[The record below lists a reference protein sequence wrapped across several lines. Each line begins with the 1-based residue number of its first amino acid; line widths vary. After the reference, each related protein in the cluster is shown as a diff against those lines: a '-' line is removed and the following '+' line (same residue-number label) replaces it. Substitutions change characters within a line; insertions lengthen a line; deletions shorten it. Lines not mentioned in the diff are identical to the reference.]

1 MVDANSTSNATAPVN
16 STIQAWHKLQGH
28 IIDKKY
34 DAGYIILSY
43 LVSLVGAW
51 TAFELL
57 NLRTT
62 RKGRYNWTVLV
73 FASISMGGV
82 AIWCMHFV
90 GDEGIILGDGDPT
103 LQISYNQS
111 STSESFFL
119 PVIVFFVAF
128 WTVGSNETVDL
139 PRVGLGGT
147 LAGLGICGMHYL
159 GQASIANY
167 TCFYN
172 IIWVVISAFIA
183 IAGSIGSI
191 YLFFLWRSSWAPGWS
206 KKGTCACILAFA
218 ISGLH
223 WLSSVGT
230 HYRLRSLPTPPTS
243 NPTQHSAIIVAT
255 VLTILATIINITLK
269 FMLFTHKQDTIN
281 RSQKLTLLTA
291 IFDKHGNVLVDSQGI
306 LPNRKITNSFI
317 EGSLSEVF
325 NVSHPIF
332 LWIFRA
338 AKNWHCVKDIIPAM
352 RLNINDHIEKH
363 RLGSKEEV
371 SLVDSDGDLIK
382 DYSIVFRE
390 LFCIAAADLA
400 NDLRIPMER
409 LGPLYDDVIGTS
421 QKVPLS
427 AIIKSRVGILSDLIE
442 KIIGDVKHKIQGGR
456 RVIRRPRKD
465 IEKDAGAGTGQ
476 LLFLAKKVQRRE
488 AEALQ
493 AAGYRFG
500 KIEQV
505 LPLLSNTMKI
515 KDEDLTKHLSELW
528 KFANQDDMLDPGC
541 HLACFAIRAS
551 VRGGFD
557 IVVRKD
563 AKSQIPTMTLPFET
577 LEDWQKDFLTAMNTL
592 SVTEC
597 QRFLA
602 KAVKAKELP
611 TREKTFSNQLLT
623 TLQSLKY
630 EIGDPIFSE
639 ACLISKPI
647 EAPCR
652 GTSANDRP
660 GIGFLIAFRLM
671 VPIHTRRAP
680 GKKCA
685 FAPLTLFKLQ
695 QRVYKNSLDHSFF
708 VRAIYREF
716 SPIFAATARD
726 SSQEK
731 KLLSSWR
738 NTRENGHMN
747 FEVVEEHD
755 PFGNAITRI
764 VPKRE
769 KELQARPTMERLRT
783 LWDTRLGRF
792 RDENDTSE
800 RSERQKP
807 IRAASY
813 QSMGILVSTEVARD
827 VKHSSDKR
835 DDGKGKGFEAKQGN
849 SGVTAVV
856 SEDVEPQ
863 TFVDELFQIC
873 VKNTGMPH

>member
-1 MVDANSTSNATAPVN
+1 MVNTSNSTNATAPIN
-16 STIQAWHKLQGH
+16 STLQAWHDLQGH
-28 IIDKKY
+28 VIDKKY
-34 DAGYIILSY
+34 DAGYILLSF

-73 FASISMGGV
+73 FASIAMGGV
-82 AIWCMHFV
+82 AVWCMHFI
-90 GDEGIILGDGDPT
+90 GEEGIILGGGDPT
-103 LQISYNQS
+103 LQISYNKS
-111 STSESFFL
+111 SISESFFL
-119 PVIVFFVAF
+119 PVIVFFIAF
-128 WTVGSNETVDL
+128 WTVGSNETIDM

-159 GQASIANY
+159 GQASISNY
-167 TCFYN
+167 ACFYN
-172 IIWVVISAFIA
+172 IVWVFISAFIG
-183 IAGSIGSI
+183 IAGSVGSI
-191 YLFFLWRSSWAPGWS
+191 YLFFLWRSSWASCWS
-206 KKGTCACILAFA
+206 KKGICACLLAFS

-230 HYRLRSLPTPPTS
+230 HYHLHSRPTPPVS
-243 NPTQHSAIIVAT
+243 NPTEHFAIIVAT
-255 VLTILATIINITLK
+255 VLTIVAALVNITLK
-269 FMLFTHKQDTIN
+269 LMLFTRRQESIN
-281 RSQKLTLLTA
+281 SSQKLTLFAA
-291 IFDKHGNVLVDSQGI
+291 IFDKHGNVLIGPQGC
-306 LPNRKITNSFI
+306 LPNRKITSSFI
-317 EGSLSEVF
+317 EGSLTEVF
-325 NVSHPIF
+325 NTSHPIF

-352 RLNINDHIEKH
+352 RLNISAHIEKH
-363 RLGSKEEV
+363 NLRGREEV
-371 SLVDSDGDLIK
+371 SLVDDDGDLIK

-400 NDLRIPMER
+400 NDLRIPMEK
-409 LGPLYDDVIGTS
+409 LGPLYDDVIGTG
-421 QKVPLS
+421 QKIPLS
-427 AIIKSRVGILSDLIE
+427 AIIKSRVAIVSDLIE
-442 KIIGDVKHKIQGGR
+442 KTIGDIQHKIKGGR
-456 RVIRRPRKD
+456 RAIRRPRKD
-465 IEKDAGAGTGQ
+465 VEKDAGAGTGQ
-476 LLFLAKKVQRRE
+476 LLFLVKKVQRRE

-500 KIEQV
+500 KIGQV
-505 LPLLSNTMKI
+505 LTLLSNTMKI
-515 KDEDLTKHLSELW
+515 KDETLTKHLSELW
-528 KFANQDDMLDPGC
+528 KFANQDEILDPGC

-563 AKSQIPTMTLPFET
+563 AKSQLPTMTLPFES
-577 LEDWQKDFLTAMNTL
+577 LEQWQMDFLTAMNTL
-592 SVTEC
+592 NVTEC

-652 GTSANDRP
+652 GASANHRP
-660 GIGFLIAFRLM
+660 GVGILIAFRLM
-671 VPIHTRRAP
+671 VPINTRRAP
-680 GKKCA
+680 GKKCT

-716 SPIFAATARD
+716 SPIFAATFRD
-726 SSQEK
+726 RSQDK
-731 KLLSSWR
+731 RLLSQWR
-738 NTRENGHMN
+738 PARSGEE
-747 FEVVEEHD
+747 FKVEVVEEHD
-755 PFGNAITRI
+755 PFGNLITRI
-764 VPKRE
+764 RPSR
-769 KELQARPTMERLRT
+769 ELQSRPTMERLRT
-783 LWDTRLGRF
+783 LWDVSLGRSK
-792 RDENDTSE
+792 DENSSGD
-800 RSERQKP
+800 RPKP

-813 QSMGILVSTEVARD
+813 QSMGILVSTEVERD
-827 VKHSSDKR
+827 VKLSSDKK
-835 DDGKGKGFEAKQGN
+835 DNGKGRGFDAKQGN
-849 SGVTAVV
+849 RGVTAVV
-856 SEDVEPQ
+856 TEDVEPL

>member
-1 MVDANSTSNATAPVN
+1 MVDANHTSNATAPVN

-28 IIDKKY
+28 VIDKRY
-34 DAGYIILSY
+34 DAGYVVLSY

-62 RKGRYNWTVLV
+62 RKGSYNWAFLV

-90 GDEGIILGDGDPT
+90 GDEGIILGGGDPS
-103 LQISYNQS
+103 LQISYNQI

-119 PVIVFFVAF
+119 PVIVFFIAF
-128 WTVGSNETVDL
+128 WTVGSNETIDL

-159 GQASIANY
+159 GQASISNY

-172 IIWVVISAFIA
+172 IVWVVISAVIA

-191 YLFFLWRSSWAPGWS
+191 YLFFLWRSSWASCWS
-206 KKGTCACILAFA
+206 KKGICACILASA

-230 HYRLRSLPTPPTS
+230 HYRLSGRPIPPAS
-243 NPTQHSAIIVAT
+243 NPTRHFAIIVAT
-255 VLTILATIINITLK
+255 VLTVVAAIINITVKL
-269 FMLFTHKQDTIN
+269 MLFTRRQESIN
-281 RSQKLTLLTA
+281 HSQKLTLLAA
-291 IFDKHGNVLVDSQGI
+291 IFDKHGNVLIGPQGI
-306 LPNRKITNSFI
+306 LPNRKITSSFI
-317 EGSLSEVF
+317 EGSLNEVF
-325 NVSHPIF
+325 NISHPIF

-338 AKNWHCVKDIIPAM
+338 AKNWHCVKDIVPAM
-352 RLNINDHIEKH
+352 RLNINAHIEKH
-363 RLGSKEEV
+363 HLRGKEEV
-371 SLVDSDGDLIK
+371 SLVDSEGDLIK

-400 NDLRIPMER
+400 NDLSIPMEM
-409 LGPLYDDVIGTS
+409 LGPLYDDVIGTG
-421 QKVPLS
+421 QKIPLS
-427 AIIKSRVGILSDLIE
+427 AIIKSRVGIVSDLIE
-442 KIIGDVKHKIQGGR
+442 KFFGDIKQKIKGGR
-456 RVIRRPRKD
+456 RAIRRPRKD
-465 IEKDAGAGTGQ
+465 LEKDAGAGTGQ
-476 LLFLAKKVQRRE
+476 LLFLVKKVHRRE
-488 AEALQ
+488 AEALL

-505 LPLLSNTMKI
+505 LPTLSHTMKI
-515 KDEDLTKHLSELW
+515 KDEDLTKHLSDLW
-528 KFANQDDMLDPGC
+528 QFSNQDDMLDPGC

-563 AKSQIPTMTLPFET
+563 AKSQLPTMTLPFQT
-577 LEDWQKDFLTAMNTL
+577 LEDWQLGFLTAMNTL
-592 SVTEC
+592 NVTEC
-597 QRFLA
+597 QRFLS

-647 EAPCR
+647 ESPCR
-652 GTSANDRP
+652 GASTNHRP
-660 GIGFLIAFRLM
+660 GIAFVIAFRLM

-695 QRVYKNSLDHSFF
+695 QRVYRNALDHSFF

-726 SSQEK
+726 RPQEK
-731 KLLSSWR
+731 KILSSWR
-738 NTRENGHMN
+738 PNKNGPMDV
-747 FEVVEEHD
+747 EVVEVHD
-755 PFGNAITRI
+755 PFGNAMTRI
-764 VPKRE
+764 VPKR
-769 KELQARPTMERLRT
+769 KLQHRPTMARLRS
-783 LWDTRLGRF
+783 LWDARLGRSGEE
-792 RDENDTSE
+792 DNDAGE
-800 RSERQKP
+800 MPKP

-827 VKHSSDKR
+827 VKYSSDKKV
-835 DDGKGKGFEAKQGN
+835 DGKGKGLDARGTTR
-849 SGVTAVV
+849 GVTAVV
-856 SEDVEPQ
+856 GEDVEPL

>member
-1 MVDANSTSNATAPVN
+1 MINATNSSNATAPVN

-28 IIDKKY
+28 VIDKKY
-34 DAGYIILSY
+34 HASYIILSF
-43 LVSLVGAW
+43 LVSLVGSW
-51 TAFELL
+51 TALELL

-62 RKGRYNWTVLV
+62 RKGRYNWTVLI
-73 FASISMGGV
+73 FASVSMGGV

-90 GDEGIILGDGDPT
+90 GDEGIVLGDGDPT
-103 LQISYNQS
+103 LQISYRQS
-111 STSESFFL
+111 ATSESFFL
-119 PVIVFFVAF
+119 PVIVFFIAF
-128 WTVGSNETVDL
+128 WTVGSNETIDL

-167 TCFYN
+167 KCFYN
-172 IIWVVISAFIA
+172 IAWVVISAAIA
-183 IAGSIGSI
+183 I
-191 YLFFLWRSSWAPGWS
+191 
-206 KKGTCACILAFA
+206 KGICACILAFA

-230 HYRLRSLPTPPTS
+230 HYRFTGVRAPPDS
-243 NPTQHSAIIVAT
+243 NPTRHFAIIVAT
-255 VLTILATIINITLK
+255 VLTIVSAIINITLK
-269 FMLFTHKQDTIN
+269 FMLFARRQETIN
-281 RSQKLTLLTA
+281 HSQKLTLLAA
-291 IFDKHGNVLVDSQGI
+291 IFDKHGNVLICPQGT
-306 LPNRKITNSFI
+306 LPNRKITSSFI

-325 NVSHPIF
+325 NISHPIF
-332 LWIFRA
+332 LWMFRTA
-338 AKNWHCVKDIIPAM
+338 RNWNCVKDIIPAM
-352 RLNINDHIEKH
+352 RLNIDAHIEKH
-363 RLGSKEEV
+363 HLGGKDEV
-371 SLVDSDGDLIK
+371 DIVDGDGELIK

-400 NDLRIPMER
+400 HDLRIPMER
-409 LGPLYDDVIGTS
+409 LGPLYDDVIGTGV
-421 QKVPLS
+421 KIPLS
-427 AIIKSRVGILSDLIE
+427 AIIKSQVGMISDLIE
-442 KIIGDVKHKIQGGR
+442 KVIGDVKHKIKGGR
-456 RVIRRPRKD
+456 RMIRRPRKD

-515 KDEDLTKHLSELW
+515 KDEDLIKHLSELW
-528 KFANQDDMLDPGC
+528 KFANQDDMLDPGY
-541 HLACFAIRAS
+541 HFACFAIRAS

-563 AKSQIPTMTLPFET
+563 AKSQLPTMTLPFET
-577 LEDWQKDFLTAMNTL
+577 LENWQRDFLTAMNTL
-592 SVTEC
+592 TVTEC
-597 QRFLA
+597 QRFLS

-611 TREKTFSNQLLT
+611 AREKTFSNQLLT
-623 TLQSLKY
+623 TIQSLKY

-652 GTSANDRP
+652 GASANHRP
-660 GIGFLIAFRLM
+660 GIAFLLAFRLM
-671 VPIHTRRAP
+671 VPINTRRPP

-695 QRVYKNSLDHSFF
+695 QRVYRNALDHSFF

-716 SPIFAATARD
+716 SPIFAATVRD
-726 SSQEK
+726 NPQEK
-731 KLLSSWR
+731 RLLSSWR
-738 NTRENGHMN
+738 HSKDNDQMN
-747 FEVVEEHD
+747 LEVVEEHD

-769 KELQARPTMERLRT
+769 LKARPTIERLRI
-783 LWDTRLGRF
+783 LWDTRLGRS
-792 RDENDTSE
+792 RDENDS
-800 RSERQKP
+800 SERQKP

-827 VKHSSDKR
+827 VKHSSDKK
-835 DDGKGKGFEAKQGN
+835 DEGKGAGFESRQGN
-849 SGVTAVV
+849 SGVTAVAG
-856 SEDVEPQ
+856 EDVEPL

-873 VKNTGMPH
+873 VKTSAMPH